1 MKDQSVGPNWAS
13 YVKSN
18 FVFYDHCCELCSHAA
33 WVSQGDHLQINGQG
47 YGAWYRMSCK
57 SPGPDG
63 MNDSGL
69 QTTPDLYGRPE
80 ADAWADVIEHGYN
93 LEHQAVKAKAW
104 LGRINSQFNVGYTLE
119 DFS

>member
-1 MKDQSVGPNWAS
+1 MKDESVGPNWAPLI
-13 YVKSN
+13 KAN

-69 QTTPDLYGRPE
+69 QTTPDLHGRPE

-93 LEHQAVKAKAW
+93 LEHQAAKAKRW
-104 LGRINSQFNVGYTLE
+104 LGRINSQFNVGYFLE